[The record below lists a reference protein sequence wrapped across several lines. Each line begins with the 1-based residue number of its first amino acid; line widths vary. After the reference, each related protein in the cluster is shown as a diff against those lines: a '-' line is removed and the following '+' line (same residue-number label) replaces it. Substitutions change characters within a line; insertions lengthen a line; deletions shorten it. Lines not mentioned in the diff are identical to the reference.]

1 MHRCGNRS
9 TLLIAPAVLPPA
21 VSFLYSS
28 PPDLSVD
35 LVHLKWCITFDPQL
49 APNKV
54 QTAPGS
60 SIFCNTGSRSSGFQQ
75 STPITGVLLL
85 DSPVSGWVHSIQL
98 ARRISP
104 LGSPGCDHSVPGHQ
118 PPLAIDAPLPHG
130 RPLPT
135 GCAGQRAQAVNRQAA
150 TADDRQRAAQVRCWD
165 SGTHVVSTLNCK
177 PLVLGLRPAKP
188 VPAVSASTQGVH
200 SC

>member
-1 MHRCGNRS
+1 MLPCGNRS
-9 TLLIAPAVLPPA
+9 TLLVAPAFSLPA
-21 VSFLYSS
+21 VSFLRS
-28 PPDLSVD
+28 PLPGLSAD
-35 LVHLKWCITFDPQL
+35 RLHLKWCITFDPQL

-54 QTAPGS
+54 QTAHGKRIS
-60 SIFCNTGSRSSGFQQ
+60 CNTGSRSSGFQQ

-104 LGSPGCDHSVPGHQ
+104 LGSPGCDYPVPGHQ
-118 PPLAIDAPLPHG
+118 PPLAIDAPLPNG

-135 GCAGQRAQAVNRQAA
+135 GCSGQRAQAVNRQAA
-150 TADDRQRAAQVRCWD
+150 TAHNRQRAAQVRCWD

-177 PLVLGLRPAKP
+177 PMVLELRPAKP
-188 VPAVSASTQGVH
+188 VPTVSASTQGVH